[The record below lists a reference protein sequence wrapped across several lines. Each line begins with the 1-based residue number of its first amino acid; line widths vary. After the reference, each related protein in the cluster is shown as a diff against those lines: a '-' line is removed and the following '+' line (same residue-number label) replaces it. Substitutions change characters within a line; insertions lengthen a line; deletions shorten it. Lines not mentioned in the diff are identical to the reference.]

1 MVPAGAALP
10 AGSAVAAGIAVG
22 KAALLPFDGTAVGAG
37 PLLVDGAAVALAL
50 GTAVGEVEP
59 LLASGVAVAEDPQ
72 ANNRATNNRTIALGQ
87 CFMIFL
93 PDLDSDILPS
103 PNLRFVMMF
112 PKLQISSPEE
122 IS

>member
-1 MVPAGAALP
+1 MPAGAALP

-59 LLASGVAVAEDPQ
+59 LLAS
-72 ANNRATNNRTIALGQ
+72 
-87 CFMIFL
+87 
-93 PDLDSDILPS
+93 DILPS
-103 PNLRFVMMF
+103 PNLRFVVMF